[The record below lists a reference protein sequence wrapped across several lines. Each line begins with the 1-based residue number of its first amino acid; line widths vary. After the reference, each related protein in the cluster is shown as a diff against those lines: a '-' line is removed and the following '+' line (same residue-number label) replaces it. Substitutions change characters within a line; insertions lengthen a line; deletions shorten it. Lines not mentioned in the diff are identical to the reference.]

1 MLCIR
6 REKIEKEELL
16 AKLRYLNHHNLSI
29 KRNIFLAY
37 SFFLVIVHIPAKNE
51 VRGAANEL
59 RKSSDRHKTL
69 PNNLFLKAHFSD
81 QLTDLKGGI
90 IQKPKSWSIE

>member
-1 MLCIR
+1 M
-6 REKIEKEELL
+6 
-16 AKLRYLNHHNLSI
+16 
-29 KRNIFLAY
+29 
-37 SFFLVIVHIPAKNE
+37 IVYVPASNR

-69 PNNLFLKAHFSD
+69 PNNLLPKAQFPD